1 MIIMVTLVGITGC
14 SPNELIH
21 PPGSTSPPVTVG
33 RLKDSRL
40 VYIRSD
46 LTWRFIGNQLVI
58 ENKNKPIPLDLVEE
72 LVGKPLTL
80 KRIEASWTLDS
91 TSDMIRLSDVKLDGE
106 ALPENLNISIQPAG
120 HVRVDLGSR
129 QYNLFPGQAMDP

>member
-1 MIIMVTLVGITGC
+1 MVTLVGITGC

-106 ALPENLNISIQPAG
+106 ALPGNLNISIQPAG
-120 HVRVDLGSR
+120 HVRVDLGRR
-129 QYNLFPGQAMDP
+129 QYNLFPGKAMDP

>member
-1 MIIMVTLVGITGC
+1 MVALVGVIGC
-14 SPNELIH
+14 SFNELIH
-21 PPGSTSPPVTVG
+21 PPGSTSTPVTVE

-46 LTWRFIGNQLVI
+46 LAWNFIGNRLVI
-58 ENKNKPIPLDLVEE
+58 ENGNQPIPLDLVEE

-80 KRIEASWTLDS
+80 KRIEASWTLDG

-106 ALPENLNISIQPAG
+106 ALPENLSISIRPAG

-129 QYNLFPGQAMDP
+129 QYNLFPGKAMDP

>member
-1 MIIMVTLVGITGC
+1 MVALVGVAGC
-14 SPNELIH
+14 FPNELIH
-21 PPGSTSPPVTVG
+21 PPGSTSTPVTVG

-46 LTWRFIGNQLVI
+46 LTWNFIGNRLVI
-58 ENKNKPIPLDLVEE
+58 ENGNQPIPPDLVEE

-80 KRIEASWTLDS
+80 KRIEASWTLDG

-106 ALPENLNISIQPAG
+106 ALPANLNISIRPAG

-129 QYNLFPGQAMDP
+129 QYNLFPGKALDP

>member
-1 MIIMVTLVGITGC
+1 MIIMVALVGVIGC
-14 SPNELIH
+14 SFNELIR
-21 PPGSTSPPVTVG
+21 PPGSTSTPVTVE

-46 LTWRFIGNQLVI
+46 LAWNFIGNRLVI
-58 ENKNKPIPLDLVEE
+58 ENGNQPIPLDLVEE

-80 KRIEASWTLDS
+80 KRIEASWTLDG

-106 ALPENLNISIQPAG
+106 ALPANLSISIRPAG

-129 QYNLFPGQAMDP
+129 QYNLFPGKAMDP